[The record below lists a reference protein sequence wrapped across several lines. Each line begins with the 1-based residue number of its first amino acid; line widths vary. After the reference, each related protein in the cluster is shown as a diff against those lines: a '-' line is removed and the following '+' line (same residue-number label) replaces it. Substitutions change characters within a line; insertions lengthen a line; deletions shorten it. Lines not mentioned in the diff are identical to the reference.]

1 MSRAT
6 QNDTASAVVR
16 PGEAAL
22 LQSGN
27 LTRLYGALRAVDDLS
42 FDLHSGEVLGIG
54 GPNGAGKTTL
64 FDLVSGL
71 TKTTAGQIRLDGQ
84 DVTDLTPD
92 ERCRLGI
99 ARTFQLNA
107 AFDGLT
113 ALENVQVAA
122 LFGGRENRLL
132 PRLFIDAATRRK
144 SLDALDRVGLAHRAT
159 ASVDD
164 MPVLERKLLMI
175 AGAIVTEPR
184 LLMMDEPVGGLTPSE
199 IELVQDVVEGLKGDG
214 LTILLIEHVMHFL
227 MALSDRVLIMHHG
240 SKLFEGLPEEV
251 AKDPEVIRVY
261 LGKKAT
267 DRLQQWFVGQARHD

>member
-1 MSRAT
+1 MARAT
-6 QNDTASAVVR
+6 QNSTASAVAR
-16 PGEAAL
+16 PGEAVL
-22 LQSGN
+22 LQCRN

-42 FDLHSGEVLGIG
+42 FDLKRGEVLGIG

-64 FDLVSGL
+64 FDIVSGL
-71 TKTTAGQIRLDGQ
+71 TKTTAGQICLDGS
-84 DVTDLTPD
+84 DVTDLSPD
-92 ERCRLGI
+92 ERCRRGI

-132 PRLFIDAATRRK
+132 PRLFIDAATRRR
-144 SLDALDRVGLAHRAT
+144 SLDALDRVGLAHRADV
-159 ASVDD
+159 AVDD

-199 IELVQDVVEGLKGDG
+199 IELVQGVVEGLKGDG

-240 SKLFEGLPEEV
+240 SKLFEGLPEDV
-251 AKDPEVIRVY
+251 AKDPEVIHVY
-261 LGKKAT
+261 LGRKAT
-267 DRLQQWFVGQARHD
+267 ERLQQWFVGQARHD

>member
-6 QNDTASAVVR
+6 QNGTASAVAR
-16 PGEAAL
+16 PAEAAL
-22 LQSGN
+22 LQLRN

-42 FDLHSGEVLGIG
+42 FDLHRGEVLGIG

-71 TKTTAGQIRLDGQ
+71 TKTTAGQIFLENQ

-132 PRLFIDAATRRK
+132 PRLFIDAATRKK
-144 SLDALDRVGLAHRAT
+144 SLDALDRVGLADRA
-159 ASVDD
+159 AAPVDD
-164 MPVLERKLLMI
+164 MPVLERKLLMV

-199 IELVQDVVEGLKGDG
+199 IELVQGVVEGLKRDG

-251 AKDPEVIRVY
+251 AKDPEVIHVY
-261 LGKKAT
+261 LGQKAT
-267 DRLQQWFVGQARHD
+267 DRLQQWYLGQSQHD